1 MPSERTAWLAELR
14 RNHRPETILTL
25 CQLQE
30 LGPGLLTTQELVELL
45 GVQASSTNLA
55 LGRLKR
61 AGLVRYEGWP
71 KKGRLIWWIARH
83 DDHEP
88 DPTMYPRWVLR
99 ANAAKSVEVLFGR
112 EREAAQA
119 LSVHWKTMSN
129 FLSGRYGKCR
139 LLGEWE
145 IRQDPI
151 DYITGKNAYFPKHR
165 ASARDRDQPG
175 PRLAS

>member
-30 LGPGLLTTQELVELL
+30 LGPGLFTTQDLVERL
-45 GVQASSTNLA
+45 GVQSSSTNLA

-71 KKGRLIWWIARH
+71 KKGRLIWWIASH
-83 DDHEP
+83 DDREP
-88 DPTMYPRWVLR
+88 DPVLYPRWVLR

-175 PRLAS
+175 PRLAA